1 MDIYR
6 IKTVSISTNQELVL
20 RCAQLLSDI
29 TARADN
35 KPGTHLQV
43 DRTEHVQMQR
53 LTSLNLITIV
63 FALIARKC
71 VVNPV

>member
-6 IKTVSISTNQELVL
+6 IRTVSISTNQELAL
-20 RCAQLLSDI
+20 RCAPFLSDI

-43 DRTEHVQMQR
+43 DRTEHVQM
-53 LTSLNLITIV
+53 
-63 FALIARKC
+63 
-71 VVNPV
+71 

>member
-6 IKTVSISTNQELVL
+6 IRTVSISTNQELAL
-20 RCAQLLSDI
+20 RCAQFLSDI

-43 DRTEHVQMQR
+43 DCTEHVQM
-53 LTSLNLITIV
+53 
-63 FALIARKC
+63 
-71 VVNPV
+71 